1 MNPCEK
7 TKYVCHYKKLYKC
20 KFSPGIK
27 YLLFRVFYL
36 FRPAEFVG
44 LWSQY
49 NLRIKFP
56 FFFFFL
62 TLSYVSPLFCSSIH
76 AVHDETKA

>member
-1 MNPCEK
+1 MQSFP
-7 TKYVCHYKKLYKC
+7 
-20 KFSPGIK
+20 FIK

-36 FRPAEFVG
+36 FRSAEFVG

-56 FFFFFL
+56 SFYFILLFFF
-62 TLSYVSPLFCSSIH
+62 TLSYVSPLFCSGIH
-76 AVHDETKA
+76 AVHYEPKA